1 MEAMEKS
8 GFSNFKP
15 DIDNLLLNIEKE
27 AGNAAQNKKR
37 KIDGNAG
44 SENNNAQMESEKE
57 GEKEKKMDIV
67 DEEDK

>member
-37 KIDGNAG
+37 KNE
-44 SENNNAQMESEKE
+44 ENENDLEKE
-57 GEKEKKMDIV
+57 GEKEKKMDI
-67 DEEDK
+67 DEEK

>member
-1 MEAMEKS
+1 MEKS

>member
-37 KIDGNAG
+37 KIE
-44 SENNNAQMESEKE
+44 ENENDLEKE
-57 GEKEKKMDIV
+57 GIYCMLVGNANRKTLIL
-67 DEEDK
+67 

>member
-37 KIDGNAG
+37 KIDGNVG

-57 GEKEKKMDIV
+57 GEKEKKMDI
-67 DEEDK
+67 DEEK

>member
-37 KIDGNAG
+37 KIDGNVG
-44 SENNNAQMESEKE
+44 SENNAQIESEKE
-57 GEKEKKMDIV
+57 GEKEKKMDI

>member
-57 GEKEKKMDIV
+57 GEKEKKMDI
-67 DEEDK
+67 DEEK

>member
-37 KIDGNAG
+37 KIEGNAG
-44 SENNNAQMESEKE
+44 SENNAQIESEKE
-57 GEKEKKMDIV
+57 REKEKKMDI

>member
-37 KIDGNAG
+37 KIE
-44 SENNNAQMESEKE
+44 ENENDLEKE
-57 GEKEKKMDIV
+57 GEKEKTMDI
-67 DEEDK
+67 DEEK

>member
-44 SENNNAQMESEKE
+44 SENNAQMESEKE
-57 GEKEKKMDIV
+57 GEKEKKMDI
-67 DEEDK
+67 DEEK

>member
-44 SENNNAQMESEKE
+44 SENNAQMESEKE
-57 GEKEKKMDIV
+57 GEKEKKMDI

>member
-37 KIDGNAG
+37 KIEGNVG
-44 SENNNAQMESEKE
+44 SENNAQIESEKE

>member
-37 KIDGNAG
+37 KIE
-44 SENNNAQMESEKE
+44 ENENDLEKE
-57 GEKEKKMDIV
+57 GKKEKKMDI
-67 DEEDK
+67 DEEK

>member
-44 SENNNAQMESEKE
+44 SENNAQIESEKE
-57 GEKEKKMDIV
+57 GEKEKKMDI

>member
-44 SENNNAQMESEKE
+44 RGHAILSQS
-57 GEKEKKMDIV
+57 
-67 DEEDK
+67 